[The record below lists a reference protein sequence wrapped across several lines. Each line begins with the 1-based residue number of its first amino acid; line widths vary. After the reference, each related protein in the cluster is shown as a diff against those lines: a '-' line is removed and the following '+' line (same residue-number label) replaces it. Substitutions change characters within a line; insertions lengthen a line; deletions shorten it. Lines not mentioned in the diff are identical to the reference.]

1 MRHPLYSPPFSPL
14 KLNSAPVFPDIE
26 YYWRPPYIG
35 NPHGRLAGDPQ
46 ILVGDPHIF
55 IGDPHILIKDP
66 HIFNGDPQMFV
77 SNENLGV
84 FNENLGVSSENVG
97 VVSHENLEST
107 MRRPWGCLIV
117 LQ

>member
-1 MRHPLYSPPFSPL
+1 MQHPLNSPPFSPL

-55 IGDPHILIKDP
+55 IGDPQ
-66 HIFNGDPQMFV
+66 IFNGDPQMFV

-97 VVSHENLEST
+97 VVSHENLGVSNST
-107 MRRPWGCLIV
+107 PMMMISS
-117 LQ
+117 